1 MPTLGAKNAPKMGH
15 SSLQPGLDLGHTP
28 EDGSCLPAGIPH
40 PIAMRPRKDG
50 APGWRPDYFASV
62 IVPKRPLA

>member
-1 MPTLGAKNAPKMGH
+1 LSAFA
-15 SSLQPGLDLGHTP
+15 LAFA
-28 EDGSCLPAGIPH
+28 CLNSRLVIVIRKRIPH

-50 APGWRPDYFASV
+50 APGWRLGYFASV